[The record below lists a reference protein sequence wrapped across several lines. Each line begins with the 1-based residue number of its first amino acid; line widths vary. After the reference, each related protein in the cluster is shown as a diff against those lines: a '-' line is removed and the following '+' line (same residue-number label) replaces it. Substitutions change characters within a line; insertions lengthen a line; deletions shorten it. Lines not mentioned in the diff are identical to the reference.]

1 VSVYPW
7 SWSERVVSHPGC
19 RHGDAKSFLD
29 ALLRALETRGI
40 EYELLQDYRFEYHI
54 RERVVAVFIRF
65 DQFEIPKEY
74 EDRVLDYLHDI
85 IYELGREVGFD
96 PSSCPYLDELT
107 DEWIFTVPGWWLG
120 DNVVHYKYV
129 GGRRIFL

>member
-29 ALLRALETRGI
+29 ALLRALETRAI
-40 EYELLQDYRFEYHI
+40 EYELLQDYRFEGFE
-54 RERVVAVFIRF
+54 RQRVVAVLIPFG
-65 DQFEIPKEY
+65 QFETREY
-74 EDRVLDYLHDI
+74 REGI
-85 IYELGREVGFD
+85 IYELGKEVGFD
-96 PSSCPYLDELT
+96 PSCPYLDRT
-107 DEWIFTVPGWWLG
+107 FDEWVFTVPGWWLG

-129 GGRRIFL
+129 GGRRVFL